1 MGTALFTSFA
11 PLRGQPDKLCDR
23 IADGILDALLEKDP
37 RTRADI
43 DVSISEKLVHIFG
56 KVNSRAVEAVD
67 CESISRNILRSADI
81 PEADSYSVK
90 VALQPQSPDIL
101 RGMDRRRESEL
112 QDQGAGSQGIAF
124 GYACRETESL
134 MPLPIESARSL
145 ARKVEEGKARGL
157 FPQLLLDGKS
167 QITVEYRDGI
177 PTRIASVVLSVQHRH
192 EEVVEKL
199 RQEVLEKLIRPALPK
214 GMVDSGTQ
222 FFINP
227 TGRFVVGGTEAASGL
242 TGRKVAS
249 DTYGGYARWG
259 GGSLSGKDGSKV
271 DRFGAYAA
279 RYLAKNIVSR
289 GLADKC
295 EVRLSYAI
303 GLADPLSVGVCTFGT
318 GKTPD
323 ERLEALI
330 QKKVDLRPACLIE
343 RLGLTNPI
351 FSPLASYGHFGRSA
365 QGLPWEKTDLTL

>member
-11 PLRGQPDKLCDR
+11 PLWGQPDKLCDR

-43 DVSISEKLVHIFG
+43 DVSISEKLIHIFG
-56 KVNSRAVEAVD
+56 KVNSRALDAVD
-67 CESISRNILRSADI
+67 CDAISRNILRSAEV

-112 QDQGAGSQGIAF
+112 RDQGAGSQGIAF
-124 GYACRETESL
+124 GYACRETESF
-134 MPLPIESARSL
+134 MPLPIECARAL
-145 ARKVEEGKARGL
+145 ARQVEEGKKRGL

-167 QITVEYRDGI
+167 QITVEYQDGI

-199 RQEVLEKLIRPALPK
+199 RQEVLDKLIRPALPH

-279 RYLAKNIVSR
+279 RYLSKNIVSR

-323 ERLEALI
+323 EKLESLI
-330 QKKVDLRPACLIE
+330 KKKVDLRPACLIE
-343 RLGLTNPI
+343 RLGLTKPI

-365 QGLPWEKTDLTL
+365 QGLPWEKTDLPL